1 MNSMNL
7 FCFLLGK
14 RKGYVQKKNTKTAED
29 DSDNVS
35 PSSKRN
41 KNNTPLRETKMSTRL
56 RK

>member
-1 MNSMNL
+1 MNL

-14 RKGYVQKKNTKTAED
+14 RKGHVQKKNTKTAFND
-29 DSDNVS
+29 DVDVS

-41 KNNTPLRETKMSTRL
+41 KINTPLRETRMSTRL